1 MSDPICD
8 ALNMRSLEDA
18 LKDTGVDS
26 KITEESIRDIE
37 EMANALEKIT
47 PSELLANDESGIK
60 KHEDEMNEIYSLA
73 LKAHKELLDLGF
85 NVEAKVAGTI
95 FEPAARFLETALTA
109 SKSKNDQKLK
119 VLKLRMDRE
128 KLDHDLK
135 KNIQEGELAIS
146 EEDPSFIADRNALL
160 RDLRER
166 LKVK

>member
-1 MSDPICD
+1 MIDPICD

-18 LKDTGVDS
+18 LKDSGVDP
-26 KITEESIRDIE
+26 KRAEESTKEIE

-60 KHEDEMNEIYSLA
+60 DHEKEMNEIYHQA

-85 NVEAKVAGTI
+85 NIEAKHAGTI
-95 FEPAARFLETALTA
+95 FEPAARFLETAMNA

-119 VLKLRMDRE
+119 VLKLKMDRE
-128 KLDHDLK
+128 KLDNDLK
-135 KNIQEGELAIS
+135 KNVQEGELANTT
-146 EEDPSFIADRNALL
+146 EDPGFIADRNALL

-166 LKVK
+166 LQIK